1 MKKLYYIFIFLFSF
15 SCTQDEIEVAPQ
27 PNPIVV
33 SSIFDSDET
42 VVTNQMEIE
51 FDLPQDGTYYLI
63 ISKDESVVSK
73 EKFTGI
79 LGNHAHTIYTKS
91 LLDENYTLI
100 LQNESNLEL
109 QKTFIVLQK

>member
-1 MKKLYYIFIFLFSF
+1 MKKLYYIFIFLFLF

-27 PNPIVV
+27 PQPIIV
-33 SSIFDSDET
+33 SSIFDNEET
-42 VVTNQMEIE
+42 VVTNEMLLE

-79 LGNHAHTIYTKS
+79 LGNHTHTIYTNS
-91 LLDENYTLI
+91 LSKDKFQLI
-100 LQNESNLEL
+100 LQNEDKIEIY
-109 QKTFIVLQK
+109 KTIININ